1 MHVAITGS
9 SGLIGS
15 HLTRDLAADG
25 HTVHRV
31 VRDRGEVTE
40 GDIYWSPSAQEV
52 DVAAFEGIDA
62 IVNLAGAPI
71 GKRWTDE
78 QKRRIRDS
86 RVTGTA
92 MLADALASLADKP
105 SVLVSAS
112 AIGFYG
118 DRGDEILTEES
129 SPGRDFLAQVCQDWE
144 TAAEPA
150 ERAGI
155 RVVHPRTGI
164 VVAEEGPAME
174 KMLPP
179 FKLGIGGP
187 VGSGKQW
194 VSWIALEDHIRA
206 LRHLLDS
213 DLWGPVN
220 LVGPEPIR
228 NETFARALGEVI
240 RRPTFM
246 RVPRFAL
253 RALYGEMGET
263 LALSSQRVLPERL
276 LESDFEFRHASV
288 GDALRAALA

>member
-15 HLTRDLAADG
+15 HLTRALAADG

-52 DVAAFEGIDA
+52 DVAGFEGIGA
-62 IVNLAGAPI
+62 VVNLAGAPI

-92 MLADALASLADKP
+92 MLAEALASLSDKP

-129 SPGRDFLAQVCQDWE
+129 SPGRDFLAKVCQDWE
-144 TAAEPA
+144 AATEPA

-164 VVAEEGPAME
+164 VVAEDGPAMA

-187 VGSGKQW
+187 VGSGQQW

-206 LRHLLDS
+206 MRYLLDE
-213 DLWGPVN
+213 DLAGPVN
-220 LVGPEPIR
+220 LVGPEPVR
-228 NETFARALGEVI
+228 NEVFVRALGEVI
-240 RRPTFM
+240 HRPTFM
-246 RVPRFAL
+246 RVPRLGL

-263 LALSSQRVLPERL
+263 LALSSQRVLPEGL
-276 LESDFEFRHASV
+276 LESGFEFRHTSV
-288 GDALRAALA
+288 DGALRSALN